1 MLTNNKVTT
10 EHSKKDFYRII
21 KPITLWMKII
31 GVNLNSDGLRRQ
43 SILAVLYT
51 LLWLTVDIYL
61 FVATIYASS
70 QDSIRLPTETESPMN
85 FTSTISWIAVV
96 IDANYNSKLKT
107 VIFEMYILKWVLVVS
122 VLGIHCALL
131 IKTSSIWPSLL
142 ENLRF
147 QSSELPISTLSSKEI
162 LKFTILITFYAVV
175 FVSYMLKLLYLKK
188 KLTIN

>member
-1 MLTNNKVTT
+1 
-10 EHSKKDFYRII
+10 
-21 KPITLWMKII
+21 MKII

-96 IDANYNSKLKT
+96 IDANYNS
-107 VIFEMYILKWVLVVS
+107 I
-122 VLGIHCALL
+122 
-131 IKTSSIWPSLL
+131 SL
-142 ENLRF
+142 R
-147 QSSELPISTLSSKEI
+147 Q
-162 LKFTILITFYAVV
+162 
-175 FVSYMLKLLYLKK
+175 
-188 KLTIN
+188 